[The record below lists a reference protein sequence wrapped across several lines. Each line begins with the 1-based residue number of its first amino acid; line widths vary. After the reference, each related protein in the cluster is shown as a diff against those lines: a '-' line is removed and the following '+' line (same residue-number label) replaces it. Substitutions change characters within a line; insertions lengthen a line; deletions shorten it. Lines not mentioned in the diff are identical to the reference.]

1 MNSYDGDDFLN
12 SNFKNKRYHKLN
24 KKLNL
29 IHKLKTQKAVL
40 KNAYTINADIF
51 FEPNVSIVY

>member
-12 SNFKNKRYHKLN
+12 SNLKNNRYHKLN

-29 IHKLKTQKAVL
+29 IYKVVF
-40 KNAYTINADIF
+40 KNTYTTNADIF
-51 FEPNVSIVY
+51 FEPNVSTVY

>member
-12 SNFKNKRYHKLN
+12 SNLKNNRYHKLN

-29 IHKLKTQKAVL
+29 IHKLKIYKVVF
-40 KNAYTINADIF
+40 KNTYTTNADIF
-51 FEPNVSIVY
+51 FEPNVSTVY